1 MGASKALAE
10 WAVEAAAARYAR
22 TVYATVRFGNVL
34 GSSGSVVPIFR
45 RQIAAGGPVTVTDP
59 RMTRYFM
66 TIPEAVQL
74 VIRAGSVGDESGQ
87 IFVLEMGEPVRII
100 DLAEAMIRLSG
111 LEPERDIAVEI
122 IGARPGEKFYE
133 DLFNPYERP
142 QPTPV
147 QKILRAQRERFDPT
161 WVERAFAEINL
172 LVLEGD
178 AAALADRVA
187 KLAHARTAEPLSVD
201 TVPGSSA
208 AGSASPGSP
217 VRGAASAGD
226 GLRSAT

>member
-1 MGASKALAE
+1 
-10 WAVEAAAARYAR
+10 
-22 TVYATVRFGNVL
+22 
-34 GSSGSVVPIFR
+34 
-45 RQIAAGGPVTVTDP
+45 
-59 RMTRYFM
+59 M

-74 VIRAGSVGDESGQ
+74 VIRAGSLGEKSGQ

-122 IGARPGEKFYE
+122 IGARPGEKFAE

-147 QKILRAQRERFDPT
+147 QKILRAQRERFDPA

-178 AAALADRVA
+178 SAALADRVA
-187 KLAHARTAEPLSVD
+187 KLAHVRSSEPLLIDAVPDNSV
-201 TVPGSSA
+201 TSTIPGSPA
-208 AGSASPGSP
+208 LDAGSAE
-217 VRGAASAGD
+217 D
-226 GLRSAT
+226 GLRGAT